1 MGCLKQTPRDS
12 QTLEGTCLK
21 FLYIKTHEKTKQN
34 KKVELV
40 VAWLSCY
47 GCVFCKAVS

>member
-21 FLYIKTHEKTKQN
+21 FLYIKTHEKTKQ
-34 KKVELV
+34 KSGVGSSMALLL
-40 VAWLSCY
+40 WLC
-47 GCVFCKAVS
+47 FL